1 MTVSDARAYDGRVM
15 TWDLWVD
22 YLRTDGDGLTHTSVR
37 NASPGVALRVGD
49 HVVVGNEDAD
59 PAVARV
65 ASVGDDGVV
74 LVAVLPGPVDA
85 HLNLLR
91 DQPAAT

>member
-1 MTVSDARAYDGRVM
+1 M

-22 YLRTDGDGLTHTSVR
+22 YLRTDGDGLTHTSAR
-37 NASPGVALRVGD
+37 NASAGVVLRVGE

-59 PAVARV
+59 LAVARV

-85 HLNLLR
+85 HRTLLS
-91 DQPAAT
+91 DQPATT

>member
-1 MTVSDARAYDGRVM
+1 MAGVPWGAM

-22 YLRTDGDGLTHTSVR
+22 YLRTDGTGHTHTSMR
-37 NASPGVALRVGD
+37 NARPGVVFRVGD

-65 ASVGDDGVV
+65 IAIDDDGVV
-74 LVAVLPGPVDA
+74 LGGGAPGPVED
-85 HLNLLR
+85 HRPLLQ
-91 DQPAAT
+91 DQPAST

>member
-1 MTVSDARAYDGRVM
+1 M

-22 YLRTDGDGLTHTSVR
+22 FLRTDGEGLTHTSVR
-37 NASPGVALRVGD
+37 NVSPGVTLRVGE

-65 ASVGDDGVV
+65 VSVDDDGVV
-74 LVAVLPGPVDA
+74 LVVVLPGPVEDHRA
-85 HLNLLR
+85 LLR
-91 DQPAAT
+91 NRIVAPS

>member
-1 MTVSDARAYDGRVM
+1 M

-37 NASPGVALRVGD
+37 NASPGVVLQVGD
-49 HVVVGNEDAD
+49 HVVVGNEDSD

-74 LVAVLPGPVDA
+74 LVAVLPGPVDVHRA
-85 HLNLLR
+85 LLQ